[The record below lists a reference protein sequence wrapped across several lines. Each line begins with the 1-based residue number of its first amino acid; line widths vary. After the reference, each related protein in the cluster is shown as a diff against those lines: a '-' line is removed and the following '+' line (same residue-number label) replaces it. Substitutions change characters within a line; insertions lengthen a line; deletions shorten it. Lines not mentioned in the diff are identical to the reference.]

1 MKVTLILKAT
11 LLAMFIALAV
21 NVVYLPTAVAQEESA
36 EEAETE
42 AESAEA
48 TPEEDIVEIETVVV
62 VGTRA
67 KPRSVLE
74 SPVPIDIVSKDD
86 FAKQGG
92 ADLPDLL
99 RTLVPSYNINTQPIS
114 DASTVVRP
122 ANLRGLAPD
131 HTLVLVNNK
140 RRHRASVIHWL
151 GNGLSDGSQGPDL
164 SPIPAI
170 ALQQVEV
177 LRDGASAQYGSDAI
191 AGVMN
196 FQLKDNYKGGSFEF
210 KPGIYQYGDGR
221 QFAVAGNIGLG
232 NPDAWSSLSFEYGGA
247 DPTIRS
253 VQRTDALNI
262 INAGNFSV
270 KDPAQIWGQPIIE
283 GDTKLFANYGAT
295 LTDTIDFYGHA
306 NYARKRVEGG
316 FYFRNPNTRNGVF
329 SKDNSDILLVG
340 DLRGL
345 TEETAAWDAAHE
357 EHEAWNDRRLEA
369 EKADKPFDEPEP
381 DNFAAWPAA
390 QEALK
395 AWEAHRL
402 AAEEAW
408 LAAKEA
414 AEETGE
420 PFDEPKFD
428 EPKPDFKET
437 SPSDFDD
444 IKITDDVVDEDGLE
458 GVRNGLN
465 DVKNDPNLF
474 TFQEMFPGG
483 FTPRFGAFA
492 WDSSVVVGVKGTAL
506 EEALGKPLTWDVSG
520 SFGRHH
526 ADFFI
531 FNTVNASLGPDT
543 PTYFDP
549 GDYIQTDY
557 NLNFDVTY
565 PLNDMVFLASGL
577 EYRDEG
583 FEIIEGERE
592 SHQIGPLA
600 AQGFTPAS
608 NGFSGFSPVAA
619 GKWHRY
625 NVAAYLETEIRP
637 IDPLLIA
644 IAVRGEQFELFG
656 GTLNYKL
663 AANYK
668 VTETMRLRGSY
679 STGFRAPT
687 PGQQNT
693 FNITTE
699 YDFKKGDLVNKATIP
714 STNAAVGVVTGKEDN
729 SLDPETSN
737 NFTGGFTVDILGV
750 NFTMDFFDIRLKNR
764 LSVSQHFTLTDD
776 QKADLIAEGVTSAA
790 SVDTFQFFINDFNST
805 TNGIDF
811 VVTAPIPNGN
821 LIAVYNFTST
831 KVTHLVV
838 DGELEELPSDFD
850 PALELTPELEAF
862 FDSTT
867 LNADRIR
874 ELQENLPKHRGSL
887 TIGQSITDAWG
898 VLGRASYFSGWFDS
912 EDYLQNPDA
921 KGTGEYTGRV
931 IFDLE
936 TTYTVESGLSLTLGG
951 KNILN
956 TFPDENP
963 NAAGSVGNKYGQFS
977 PFGFDGAFWYT
988 KVGYSF

>member
-1 MKVTLILKAT
+1 MYYSKYLKPIIFA
-11 LLAMFIALAV
+11 LSIFVVIAMCTFTTVI
-21 NVVYLPTAVAQEESA
+21 AQEEASDA
-36 EEAETE
+36 EEAEATSTDE
-42 AESAEA
+42 AEASEEA
-48 TPEEDIVEIETVVV
+48 SEADAPVRLESLVV
-62 VGTRA
+62 VGSRSQ
-67 KPRSVLE
+67 PRSVLD
-74 SPVPIDIVSKDD
+74 SAVPIDIVSHES
-86 FAKQGG
+86 FEKQGG

-99 RTLVPSYNINTQPIS
+99 RSLVPSYNINTQPIS

-140 RRHRASVIHWL
+140 RRHRAAVIHWL

-164 SPIPAI
+164 APIPAI
-170 ALQQVEV
+170 ALQQVEI

-196 FQLKDNYKGGSFEF
+196 FQLKNNHEGGTFEF
-210 KPGIYQYGDGR
+210 KPGIYQQGDGR

-253 VQRTDALNI
+253 VQRNDAI
-262 INAGNFSV
+262 AMINAGNFSV

-283 GDTKLFANYGAT
+283 NDVKLFANYGAT
-295 LTDTIDFYGHA
+295 LTDTINFYGHA

-316 FYFRNPNTRNGVF
+316 FYFRNPNTRGGVF
-329 SKDNSDILLVG
+329 STTGGDTLLVG

-345 TEETAAWDAAHE
+345 TTEMADWETRKAAAETAGQEFTELSPHDA
-357 EHEAWNDRRLEA
+357 
-369 EKADKPFDEPEP
+369 
-381 DNFAAWPAA
+381 
-390 QEALK
+390 
-395 AWEAHRL
+395 
-402 AAEEAW
+402 
-408 LAAKEA
+408 
-414 AEETGE
+414 
-420 PFDEPKFD
+420 
-428 EPKPDFKET
+428 
-437 SPSDFDD
+437 DD
-444 IKITDDVVDEDGLE
+444 IPITNHVPDPERLQA
-458 GVRNGLN
+458 VRS
-465 DVKNDPNLF
+465 DPNLF

-483 FTPRFGAFA
+483 FTPRFGAFM

-506 EEALGKPLTWDVSG
+506 KDTLGKDLTWDLSG
-520 SFGRHH
+520 SFGRNH

-565 PLNDMVFLASGL
+565 PLSDMVFLASGL

-600 AQGFTPAS
+600 AQGFTAAS

-644 IAVRGEQFELFG
+644 LAVRGEQFELFG
-656 GTLNYKL
+656 GALNYKV

-699 YDFKKGDLVNKATIP
+699 YDFAKGDLVNKGTIP
-714 STNAAVGVVTGKEDN
+714 STNPAVGVVTGKEDN

-737 NFTGGFTVDILGV
+737 NFSGGFTVDILGV
-750 NFTMDFFDIRLKNR
+750 NFTMDFFDVRLKNR
-764 LSVSQHFTLTDD
+764 LSVSQHFTLTPG
-776 QKADLIAEGVTSAA
+776 QKADLIAAGVTSAA
-790 SVDTFQFFINDFNST
+790 NLETFQFFINDFATT

-811 VVTAPIPNGN
+811 VITAPIPNGTA
-821 LIAVYNFTST
+821 IAVYNFTNT
-831 KVTHLVV
+831 TVTDHNP
-838 DGELEELPSDFD
+838 D
-850 PALELTPELEAF
+850 
-862 FDSTT
+862 T
-867 LNADRIR
+867 LDDHRIR
-874 ELQENLPKHRGSL
+874 ELQENLPAHRASA
-887 TIGQSITDAWG
+887 TVIQSITDMWS

-912 EDYLQNPDA
+912 EDFLQNPDVP
-921 KGTGEYTGRV
+921 GTGEYTGRV

-936 TTYTVESGLSLTLGG
+936 STYTVGSGIALTLGG
-951 KNILN
+951 RNILN

-963 NAAGSVGNKYGQFS
+963 NGADSVGNKYGQFS
-977 PFGFDGAFWYT
+977 PFGFDGAYWYA
-988 KVGYSF
+988 KVGYRF

>member
-1 MKVTLILKAT
+1 MYITMISKHILFGI
-11 LLAMFIALAV
+11 LLVLAV
-21 NVVYLPTAVAQEESA
+21 GMVSMPISVAQEESS
-36 EEAETE
+36 EEAETTE
-42 AESAEA
+42 TTAEA
-48 TPEEDIVEIETVVV
+48 DVTELKSVVV

-67 KPRSVLE
+67 RPRSVLD
-74 SPVPIDIVSKDD
+74 SAVPIDVVSNKS
-86 FAKQGG
+86 FEKQGG

-164 SPIPAI
+164 SAIPAI
-170 ALQQVEV
+170 ALRQVEV

-196 FQLKDNYKGGSFEF
+196 FQLKDNYEGGSFEF

-221 QFAVAGNIGLG
+221 QFALAGNIGLG
-232 NPDAWSSLSFEYGGA
+232 SPDAWTNLSFEYGGA
-247 DPTIRS
+247 DPTVRS
-253 VQRTDALNI
+253 VQRNDAINL

-329 SKDNSDILLVG
+329 SKADSDILLVG

-345 TEETAAWDAAHE
+345 TAEM
-357 EHEAWNDRRLEA
+357 EAWETRKAEWEA
-369 EKADKPFDEPEP
+369 E
-381 DNFAAWPAA
+381 NAAAV
-390 QEALK
+390 EAG
-395 AWEAHRL
+395 
-402 AAEEAW
+402 
-408 LAAKEA
+408 
-414 AEETGE
+414 ETFSE
-420 PFDEPKFD
+420 L
-428 EPKPDFKET
+428 
-437 SPSDFDD
+437 SPHDADD
-444 IKITDDVVDEDGLE
+444 IPITDNVPDPERLQA
-458 GVRNGLN
+458 
-465 DVKNDPNLF
+465 VKNDPNLF

-506 EEALGKPLTWDVSG
+506 EEALGKPLKWDVSG

-543 PTYFDP
+543 PTHFDP

-565 PLNDMVFLASGL
+565 PLSDMVFLASGL

-600 AQGFTPAS
+600 AQGFTAAS

-644 IAVRGEQFELFG
+644 LAVRGEQFEIFG
-656 GTLNYKL
+656 GTLNYKA

-679 STGFRAPT
+679 SSGFRAPT

-699 YDFKKGDLVNKATIP
+699 YDFEKGDLVNKGTIP
-714 STNAAVGVVTGKEDN
+714 STNPAVGVVTGKEDN

-764 LSVSQHFTLTDD
+764 LSVSQHFKLTDE
-776 QKADLIAEGVTSAA
+776 QKAQLIAEGVTSAA
-790 SVDTFQFFINDFNST
+790 NLETFQFFTNDFNST

-811 VVTAPIPNGN
+811 VVAAPIPNGN

-831 KVTHLVV
+831 KVTHIVA
-838 DGELEELPSDFD
+838 DGELTELPSDFD
-850 PALELTPELEAF
+850 PALKLTPELKAF
-862 FDSTT
+862 FDSAT

-887 TIGQSITDAWG
+887 TVGQSITDAWG

-912 EDYLQNPDA
+912 EDYLQNPDVE
-921 KGTGEYTGRV
+921 GTGKYTGRV
-931 IFDLE
+931 IIDLE

-951 KNILN
+951 RNILN
-956 TFPDENP
+956 TYPDENP
-963 NAAGSVGNKYGQFS
+963 NAADSVGNKYGQFS
-977 PFGFDGAFWYT
+977 PFGFDGAYWYA

>member
-1 MKVTLILKAT
+1 MSYTNYIKPIG
-11 LLAMFIALAV
+11 LALSIIIGIMLCTFTTVMADQHA
-21 NVVYLPTAVAQEESA
+21 EETEAA
-36 EEAETE
+36 ETTSEAETTEE
-42 AESAEA
+42 AS
-48 TPEEDIVEIETVVV
+48 EEDAPVELESLVV

-67 KPRSVLE
+67 RPRSVLD
-74 SPVPIDIVSKDD
+74 SAVPIDIVSNDA
-86 FAKQGG
+86 FEKQGG

-99 RTLVPSYNINTQPIS
+99 RTLVPSYNVNTQPIS

-140 RRHRASVIHWL
+140 RRHRAAVIHWL

-164 SPIPAI
+164 APIPAI

-196 FQLKDNYKGGSFEF
+196 FRLKDNYEGGSFEF
-210 KPGIYQYGDGR
+210 KPGIYQFGDGR
-221 QFAVAGNIGLG
+221 QFALAGNIGLG

-253 VQRTDALNI
+253 VQRTDAINL

-283 GDTKLFANYGAT
+283 NDVKLFANYGAT
-295 LTDTIDFYGHA
+295 LTDTINFYGHA

-329 SKDNSDILLVG
+329 SPNGRDDTLLVG

-345 TEETAAWDAAHE
+345 SAEAAD
-357 EHEAWNDRRLEA
+357 WNERLEQAREQPLEQAREQAKA
-369 EKADKPFDEPEP
+369 EGTEFDEAEFKTEFETEFKKEDPHPHDIDDIPITNDKPDPE
-381 DNFAAWPAA
+381 
-390 QEALK
+390 
-395 AWEAHRL
+395 RL
-402 AAEEAW
+402 QA
-408 LAAKEA
+408 
-414 AEETGE
+414 
-420 PFDEPKFD
+420 
-428 EPKPDFKET
+428 
-437 SPSDFDD
+437 
-444 IKITDDVVDEDGLE
+444 
-458 GVRNGLN
+458 
-465 DVKNDPNLF
+465 VKDDPNLF
-474 TFQEMFPGG
+474 NFQEMFPGG
-483 FTPRFGAFA
+483 FTPRFGAFM
-492 WDSSVVVGVKGTAL
+492 WDSSVVIGLKGTAL
-506 EEALGKPLTWDVSG
+506 RDTLGKDLTWDLSG
-520 SFGRHH
+520 SFGRNH

-565 PLNDMVFLASGL
+565 PLSDMVFLASGL

-600 AQGFTPAS
+600 AQGFTAAS

-637 IDPLLIA
+637 IEPLLIA
-644 IAVRGEQFELFG
+644 LAVRGEQFEIFG
-656 GTLNYKL
+656 GTLNYKA

-679 STGFRAPT
+679 SSGFRAPT

-699 YDFKKGDLVNKATIP
+699 YDFAKGDLVNKGTIP
-714 STNAAVGVVTGKEDN
+714 STNEAVGVVTGKEDN

-737 NFTGGFTVDILGV
+737 NLTAGFAVDILGV
-750 NFTMDFFDIRLKNR
+750 NLTADIFDIRLKNR
-764 LSVSQHFTLTDD
+764 LSVSQHFILKDD
-776 QKADLIAEGVTSAA
+776 EKKQLIEKGVTSAA
-790 SVDTFQFFINDFNST
+790 NLETFQFFVNDFNT
-805 TNGIDF
+805 TTQGVDF
-811 VVTAPIPNGN
+811 VATVPISNMNATIVG
-821 LIAVYNFTST
+821 VYNYTQTS
-831 KVTHLVV
+831 VTRHGQRITWV
-838 DGELEELPSDFD
+838 DELEELGVSEDGLAARVEAIKEK
-850 PALELTPELEAF
+850 PATSRSEDERKILER
-862 FDSTT
+862 DGWIGD
-867 LNADRIR
+867 ADHRIR
-874 ELQENLPKHRGSL
+874 ELEENLPKHRASL
-887 TIGQSITDAWG
+887 TLAQSITDAWG
-898 VLGRASYFSGWFDS
+898 VIGRASYFSGWFDS
-912 EDYLQNPDA
+912 EDYLQNPEGQHPETGRPA
-921 KGTGEYTGRV
+921 GEYTGRV

-936 TTYTVESGLSLTLGG
+936 TTYTVGGGLALTLGG
-951 KNILN
+951 RNILN
-956 TFPDENP
+956 TYPDKNP

-977 PFGFDGAFWYT
+977 PFGFDGAFWYA

>member
-1 MKVTLILKAT
+1 LRQKSKEEDFMYYSKYVKPIVFALSIFIVILMG
-11 LLAMFIALAV
+11 MFTTVI
-21 NVVYLPTAVAQEESA
+21 AQEEASDA
-36 EEAETE
+36 EEAEV
-42 AESAEA
+42 ADDAEA
-48 TPEEDIVEIETVVV
+48 SEEESQTSTPVRLESLVV
-62 VGTRA
+62 VGSRSR
-67 KPRSVLE
+67 PRSILE
-74 SPVPIDIVSKDD
+74 SPVPVDVVSKDD
-86 FAKQGG
+86 FARQGG
-92 ADLPDLL
+92 ADLTDLL
-99 RTLVPSYNINTQPIS
+99 RTLVPSFNINTQPIS

-131 HTLVLVNNK
+131 HTLVLVNGK

-170 ALQQVEV
+170 ALRQVEI

-196 FQLKDNYKGGSFEF
+196 FQLKDNHEGGSFEF

-232 NPDAWSSLSFEYGGA
+232 NPEAWTNLSFEYGGA

-253 VQRTDALNI
+253 VQRTDALNM

-270 KDPAQIWGQPIIE
+270 KDPAQIWGQPIVE
-283 GDTKLFANYGAT
+283 NDFKFFANYGAS
-295 LTDTIDFYGHA
+295 LTDTINFYGHA

-316 FYFRNPNTRNGVF
+316 FYFRNPNTRSGVF
-329 SKDNSDILLVG
+329 STTGGETLLVG

-345 TEETAAWDAAHE
+345 TAETAAW
-357 EHEAWNDRRLEA
+357 EARKQEA
-369 EKADKPFDEPEP
+369 EVAGNEFTE
-381 DNFAAWPAA
+381 
-390 QEALK
+390 L
-395 AWEAHRL
+395 
-402 AAEEAW
+402 
-408 LAAKEA
+408 
-414 AEETGE
+414 
-420 PFDEPKFD
+420 
-428 EPKPDFKET
+428 
-437 SPSDFDD
+437 SPHDADD
-444 IKITDDVVDEDGLE
+444 IPITNHVPDPERLQA
-458 GVRNGLN
+458 
-465 DVKNDPNLF
+465 VKSDPNLF

-492 WDSSVVVGVKGTAL
+492 WDSSVAVGVKGTAL
-506 EEALGKPLTWDVSG
+506 EEALGNPLTWDASG

-565 PLNDMVFLASGL
+565 PLHDKVFLASGL
-577 EYRDEG
+577 EYRNEG

-600 AQGFTPAS
+600 VQGFTAAS
-608 NGFSGFSPVAA
+608 NGFSGFSPVAT
-619 GKWHRY
+619 GTWHRY

-637 IDPLLIA
+637 IEPLLIA
-644 IAVRGEQFELFG
+644 LAVRGENFEDFG
-656 GTLNYKL
+656 ATLNYKA

-668 VTETMRLRGSY
+668 ITETMRLRGSY

-687 PGQQNT
+687 PGQQNA

-699 YDFKKGDLVNKATIP
+699 YDFEKGDLVNNGTIP
-714 STNAAVGVVTGKEDN
+714 STNAAVGIVTGKEDN

-750 NFTMDFFDIRLKNR
+750 NFTLDFFGIFLKNR
-764 LSVSQHFTLTDD
+764 LSVSQDFALTAS
-776 QKADLIAEGVTSAA
+776 QKEQLIAEGVTSAA
-790 SVDTFQFFINDFNST
+790 NLEKFRFFINDFNTST
-805 TNGIDF
+805 QGVDF
-811 VVTAPIPNGN
+811 VITAPIPNGK
-821 LIAVYNFTST
+821 LIAVYNSTST
-831 KVTHLVV
+831 KVTDHNP
-838 DGELEELPSDFD
+838 D
-850 PALELTPELEAF
+850 
-862 FDSTT
+862 T
-867 LNADRIR
+867 LNEDRIR
-874 ELQENLPKHRGSL
+874 ELQENLPKNRANL
-887 TIGQSITDAWG
+887 TVGQSITDAWG
-898 VLGRASYFSGWFDS
+898 VLGRASYFGGWFDS
-912 EDYLQNPDA
+912 EDYLQNPNVP
-921 KGTGEYTGRV
+921 GTGEYTGRV

-936 TTYTVESGLSLTLGG
+936 TTYAVGSGLALTLGG
-951 KNILN
+951 RNILN
-956 TFPDENP
+956 TYPDENP

>member
-1 MKVTLILKAT
+1 
-11 LLAMFIALAV
+11 MFSKNHIKSIVVALGIVVAVLMCTFTTVIAD
-21 NVVYLPTAVAQEESA
+21 EHA
-36 EEAETE
+36 EEADEAETTEETE
-42 AESAEA
+42 VSEEASSSGDPIQLESL
-48 TPEEDIVEIETVVV
+48 VV
-62 VGTRA
+62 VGTRGQ
-67 KPRSVLE
+67 PRSVLD
-74 SPVPIDIVSKDD
+74 SAVPIDIVSSES
-86 FAKQGG
+86 FEKQGG

-99 RTLVPSYNINTQPIS
+99 RSLVPSYNINTQPIS

-140 RRHRASVIHWL
+140 RRHRAAVIHWL

-164 SPIPAI
+164 APIPAI
-170 ALQQVEV
+170 ALQQVEI

-196 FQLKDNYKGGSFEF
+196 FQLKDNYEGGSIEF

-221 QFAVAGNIGLG
+221 QFALAGNIGLG

-247 DPTIRS
+247 DPTVRS
-253 VQRTDALNI
+253 IQRTDAIDL

-270 KDPAQIWGQPIIE
+270 KDPAQIWGQPIVE
-283 GDTKLFANYGAT
+283 GDIKLFANYGAT

-316 FYFRNPNTRNGVF
+316 FYFRNPNTRGGVF
-329 SKDNSDILLVG
+329 STTSGETLLVG

-345 TEETAAWDAAHE
+345 TEEMAAWE
-357 EHEAWNDRRLEA
+357 TR
-369 EKADKPFDEPEP
+369 KA
-381 DNFAAWPAA
+381 
-390 QEALK
+390 
-395 AWEAHRL
+395 AWEAEN
-402 AAEEAW
+402 AAAVEAG
-408 LAAKEA
+408 EA
-414 AEETGE
+414 FPEL
-420 PFDEPKFD
+420 
-428 EPKPDFKET
+428 
-437 SPSDFDD
+437 SPHDADD
-444 IKITDDVVDEDGLE
+444 IPITNHVPDPERLQA
-458 GVRNGLN
+458 
-465 DVKNDPNLF
+465 VKNDPNLF

-492 WDSSVVVGVKGTAL
+492 WDSAVVVGVKGTAL
-506 EEALGKPLTWDVSG
+506 EEALGKPLTWDLSG

-600 AQGFTPAS
+600 AQGFTAAS

-637 IDPLLIA
+637 IEPLLIA
-644 IAVRGEQFELFG
+644 LAVRGEQFEIFG
-656 GTLNYKL
+656 STLNYKA

-699 YDFKKGDLVNKATIP
+699 YDFAKGDLVNKGTIP
-714 STNAAVGVVTGKEDN
+714 STNDAVGVVTGKEDN

-737 NFTGGFTVDILGV
+737 NFTGGFAVDILGV
-750 NFTMDFFDIRLKNR
+750 NFTVDFFDIRLKNR
-764 LSVSQHFTLTDD
+764 LSVSQHYTLTDA
-776 QKADLIAEGVTSAA
+776 QKTQLIAAGVTSAA
-790 SVDTFQFFINDFNST
+790 NLETFQFFINDFNST

-811 VVTAPIPNGN
+811 VVTAPIPNGTA
-821 LIAVYNFTST
+821 IAVYNFTST
-831 KVTHLVV
+831 KITHLAV

-850 PALELTPELEAF
+850 PALELTPELEAL
-862 FDSTT
+862 FDSAT
-867 LNADRIR
+867 LDAHRIR

-887 TIGQSITDAWG
+887 TVGQSITDSWG

-912 EDYLQNPDA
+912 EDYLQNPDVE
-921 KGTGEYTGRV
+921 GTGEYTGKV
-931 IFDLE
+931 VFDLE
-936 TTYTVESGLSLTLGG
+936 TTYTVDSGLSLTLGG
-951 KNILN
+951 RNILN

-963 NAAGSVGNKYGQFS
+963 NGAGSVGNKYGQFS
-977 PFGFDGAFWYT
+977 PFGFDGAYWYA
-988 KVGYSF
+988 KVGYNF

>member
-1 MKVTLILKAT
+1 
-11 LLAMFIALAV
+11 MFFKNHIK
-21 NVVYLPTAVAQEESA
+21 PIAVALGIVLTILMCAFTTAIADEHAAEEA
-36 EEAETE
+36 EEAETTEE
-42 AESAEA
+42 AEAS
-48 TPEEDIVEIETVVV
+48 EETAASSDPIQLESLVV

-67 KPRSVLE
+67 QPRSVLD
-74 SPVPIDIVSKDD
+74 SAVPIDIVSNEA
-86 FAKQGG
+86 FEKQGG

-99 RTLVPSYNINTQPIS
+99 RTLVPSYNVNTQPIS

-140 RRHRASVIHWL
+140 RRHRAAVIHWL

-164 SPIPAI
+164 APIPAI

-196 FQLKDNYKGGSFEF
+196 FRLKDNYEGGSIEF
-210 KPGIYQYGDGR
+210 KPGIYQEGDGR
-221 QFAVAGNIGLG
+221 QFALAGNIGLG
-232 NPDAWSSLSFEYGGA
+232 NPDVWSSLSFEYGGA

-253 VQRTDALNI
+253 IQRTDAINL

-270 KDPAQIWGQPIIE
+270 KDPAQIWGQPIID

-295 LTDTIDFYGHA
+295 LTDDIELYGHA

-329 SKDNSDILLVG
+329 SPSGRDDTLLVG

-345 TEETAAWDAAHE
+345 SAEMADW
-357 EHEAWNDRRLEA
+357 EAR
-369 EKADKPFDEPEP
+369 KAD
-381 DNFAAWPAA
+381 
-390 QEALK
+390 
-395 AWEAHRL
+395 WEAQNP
-402 AAEEAW
+402 EAV
-408 LAAKEA
+408 EA
-414 AEETGE
+414 GE
-420 PFDEPKFD
+420 AFPEL
-428 EPKPDFKET
+428 
-437 SPSDFDD
+437 SPHDADD
-444 IKITDDVVDEDGLE
+444 IPIVNHVPDPERLQA
-458 GVRNGLN
+458 
-465 DVKNDPNLF
+465 VKNDPNLF
-474 TFQEMFPGG
+474 NFQEMFPGG
-483 FTPRFGAFA
+483 FTPRFGAFM
-492 WDSSVVVGVKGTAL
+492 WDSSVVVGFKGTAL
-506 EEALGKPLTWDVSG
+506 EEALGKPLTWDLSG
-520 SFGRHH
+520 SFGRNH

-565 PLNDMVFLASGL
+565 PLSDMVFLAAGL

-600 AQGFTPAS
+600 AQGFTAAS

-644 IAVRGEQFELFG
+644 LAVRGEQFEIFG
-656 GTLNYKL
+656 GTLNYKA

-679 STGFRAPT
+679 SSGFRAPT

-699 YDFKKGDLVNKATIP
+699 YDFEKGDLVNKGTIP
-714 STNAAVGVVTGKEDN
+714 STNPAVGVVTGKEDN
-729 SLDPETSN
+729 SLNPEKSN

-750 NFTMDFFDIRLKNR
+750 DFTMDFFDIRLKER
-764 LSVSQHFTLTDD
+764 LSVSQHFTLSDT
-776 QKADLIAEGVTSAA
+776 QKAQLIAEGVTSAA
-790 SVDTFQFFINDFNST
+790 NLETFQFFINDFNT
-805 TNGIDF
+805 TTQGVDT
-811 VVTAPIPNGN
+811 VVTVPIPNGRVV
-821 LIAVYNFTST
+821 AVYNFTST
-831 KVTHLVV
+831 QVTHIVV
-838 DGELEELPSDFD
+838 GEELV
-850 PALELTPELEAF
+850 ELTDE
-862 FDSTT
+862 FDDPDYEGWEGAT
-867 LNADRIR
+867 LDAHRRR
-874 ELQENLPKHRGSL
+874 ELQENLPEHRASL
-887 TIGQSITDAWG
+887 TGIYSLTDAWS
-898 VLGRASYFSGWFDS
+898 VLGRASFFSGWFDS
-912 EDYLQNPDA
+912 EDYLQNPDVE
-921 KGTGEYTGRV
+921 GTGEYTGRV

-936 TTYTVESGLSLTLGG
+936 TTYIAGSGVALTLGG
-951 KNILN
+951 RNILN
-956 TFPDENP
+956 TYPDENP
-963 NAAGSVGNKYGQFS
+963 NGAGSVGNKYGQFS
-977 PFGFDGAFWYT
+977 PFGFDGAYWYA

>member
-1 MKVTLILKAT
+1 MKVKVIIKTI

-21 NVVYLPTAVAQEESA
+21 FMVHLPTAVAQEENT
-36 EEAETE
+36 EEPE
-42 AESAEA
+42 AESTEEA
-48 TPEEDIVEIETVVV
+48 ASEQDVVEIESVVV

-67 KPRSVLE
+67 RPRSVLD
-74 SPVPIDIVSKDD
+74 SAVPIDVVSSKS
-86 FAKQGG
+86 FEKQGG

-170 ALQQVEV
+170 ALRQVEV

-196 FQLKDNYKGGSFEF
+196 FQLKDNHEGGSFEF

-221 QFAVAGNIGLG
+221 QFALAGNIGLG
-232 NPDAWSSLSFEYGGA
+232 TLDAWTSLSFEYGGA

-253 VQRTDALNI
+253 VQRTDAMNL

-316 FYFRNPNTRNGVF
+316 FYFRNPNTRSGVF
-329 SKDNSDILLVG
+329 GRNVDLDDDDKPDEFYLLVG
-340 DLRGL
+340 NLAGL
-345 TEETAAWDAAHE
+345 
-357 EHEAWNDRRLEA
+357 
-369 EKADKPFDEPEP
+369 PEGV
-381 DNFAAWPAA
+381 D
-390 QEALK
+390 
-395 AWEAHRL
+395 
-402 AAEEAW
+402 
-408 LAAKEA
+408 KEA
-414 AEETGE
+414 
-420 PFDEPKFD
+420 
-428 EPKPDFKET
+428 
-437 SPSDFDD
+437 DD
-444 IKITDDVVDEDGLE
+444 IQLAHPVTGAVTATTDEE
-458 GVRNGLN
+458 RTAIANGVPA
-465 DVKNDPNLF
+465 DPAKMQEVIKDPNLF
-474 TFQEMFPGG
+474 SYQEMFPGG
-483 FTPRFGAFA
+483 FTPRFGAFM

-506 EEALGKPLTWDVSG
+506 KDTLGKDLTWDLSG
-520 SFGRHH
+520 SFGRNH

-565 PLNDMVFLASGL
+565 PLSDMVFLASGL

-600 AQGFTPAS
+600 AQGFTAAS

-644 IAVRGEQFELFG
+644 LAVRGEQFEDFG
-656 GTLNYKL
+656 STLNYKA

-668 VTETMRLRGSY
+668 ITETMRLRGSY

-699 YDFKKGDLVNKATIP
+699 YDFEKGDLVNNGTIP

-764 LSVSQHFTLTDD
+764 LSVSQDFTLTAS
-776 QKADLIAEGVTSAA
+776 QKAQLIAEGVTSAA
-790 SVDTFQFFINDFNST
+790 NLEKFRFFINDFNT
-805 TNGIDF
+805 TTQGVDF

-831 KVTHLVV
+831 EVG
-838 DGELEELPSDFD
+838 DYNPD
-850 PALELTPELEAF
+850 
-862 FDSTT
+862 T
-867 LNADRIR
+867 LDDRRIR
-874 ELQENLPKHRGSL
+874 ELQENLPEHRASL
-887 TIGQSITDAWG
+887 TVAQSITDMWG

-912 EDYLQNPDA
+912 EDFLQNPDVEE
-921 KGTGEYTGRV
+921 TGEYTGRV

-951 KNILN
+951 RNILN
-956 TFPDENP
+956 TYPDENP
-963 NAAGSVGNKYGQFS
+963 NAADSVGNKYGQFS
-977 PFGFDGAFWYT
+977 PFGFDGAFWYA

>member
-1 MKVTLILKAT
+1 MYYSKYVKPIVFALSIFIVILMG
-11 LLAMFIALAV
+11 MFTTVI
-21 NVVYLPTAVAQEESA
+21 AQEEASDA
-36 EEAETE
+36 EEAEV
-42 AESAEA
+42 ADDAEA
-48 TPEEDIVEIETVVV
+48 SEEESQTSTPVRLESLVV
-62 VGTRA
+62 VGSRSR
-67 KPRSVLE
+67 PRSILE
-74 SPVPIDIVSKDD
+74 SPVPVDVVSKDD
-86 FAKQGG
+86 FARQGG
-92 ADLPDLL
+92 ADLTDLL
-99 RTLVPSYNINTQPIS
+99 RTLVPSFNINTQPIS

-131 HTLVLVNNK
+131 HTLVLVNGK

-170 ALQQVEV
+170 ALQQVEI

-196 FQLKDNYKGGSFEF
+196 FQLKDNHEGGSFEF

-232 NPDAWSSLSFEYGGA
+232 NPEAWTNLSFEYGGA

-253 VQRTDALNI
+253 VQRTDALNM

-270 KDPAQIWGQPIIE
+270 KDPAQIWGQPIVE
-283 GDTKLFANYGAT
+283 NDFKFFANYGAS
-295 LTDTIDFYGHA
+295 LTDTINFYGHA

-316 FYFRNPNTRNGVF
+316 FYFRNPNTRSGVF
-329 SKDNSDILLVG
+329 STTGGETLLVG

-345 TEETAAWDAAHE
+345 TAETAAW
-357 EHEAWNDRRLEA
+357 EARKQEA
-369 EKADKPFDEPEP
+369 EVAGNEFTEM
-381 DNFAAWPAA
+381 
-390 QEALK
+390 
-395 AWEAHRL
+395 
-402 AAEEAW
+402 
-408 LAAKEA
+408 
-414 AEETGE
+414 
-420 PFDEPKFD
+420 
-428 EPKPDFKET
+428 
-437 SPSDFDD
+437 SPHDADD
-444 IKITDDVVDEDGLE
+444 IPITNHVPDPERLQA
-458 GVRNGLN
+458 
-465 DVKNDPNLF
+465 VKSDPNLF

-492 WDSSVVVGVKGTAL
+492 WDSSVAVGVKGTAL

-565 PLNDMVFLASGL
+565 PLHDLVFLASGL

-600 AQGFTPAS
+600 AQGFTAAS

-619 GKWHRY
+619 GNWHRS

-637 IDPLLIA
+637 IDPLLLA
-644 IAVRGEQFELFG
+644 LAVRGEQFEGFG
-656 GTLNYKL
+656 STLNYKV

-687 PGQQNT
+687 PGQQNA

-699 YDFKKGDLVNKATIP
+699 YDFAKGDLVNNGTIP
-714 STNAAVGVVTGKEDN
+714 STNAAVGIVTGKEDN

-750 NFTMDFFDIRLKNR
+750 NFTLDFFGIRLKNR
-764 LSVSQHFTLTDD
+764 LSVSQDFTLTAG
-776 QKADLIAEGVTSAA
+776 QKTQLIAEGVTSAA
-790 SVDTFQFFINDFNST
+790 NLEKFRFFINDFDT
-805 TNGIDF
+805 TTQGIDF

-831 KVTHLVV
+831 TVT
-838 DGELEELPSDFD
+838 DFNPD
-850 PALELTPELEAF
+850 
-862 FDSTT
+862 T
-867 LNADRIR
+867 LDDHRIR
-874 ELQENLPKHRGSL
+874 ELEENLPEHRAGL
-887 TIGQSITDAWG
+887 TVVQSITDVWG

-912 EDYLQNPDA
+912 EDFLQNPDVP
-921 KGTGEYTGRV
+921 GTGEYTGRV

-936 TTYTVESGLSLTLGG
+936 TTYAVGSGLALTLGG
-951 KNILN
+951 RNILN
-956 TFPDENP
+956 TYPDENP

-977 PFGFDGAFWYT
+977 PFGFDGAFWYA

>member
-1 MKVTLILKAT
+1 MYYSKYVKPIVFALSIFIVILMG
-11 LLAMFIALAV
+11 MFTTVI
-21 NVVYLPTAVAQEESA
+21 AQEEASDA
-36 EEAETE
+36 EGAEV
-42 AESAEA
+42 ADDAEA
-48 TPEEDIVEIETVVV
+48 SEEVSTGDAPVRLESLVV
-62 VGTRA
+62 VGSRSR
-67 KPRSVLE
+67 PRSILE
-74 SPVPIDIVSKDD
+74 SPVPVDVVSKDD
-86 FAKQGG
+86 FARQGG
-92 ADLPDLL
+92 ADLTDLL
-99 RTLVPSYNINTQPIS
+99 RTLVPSFNINTQPIS

-131 HTLVLVNNK
+131 HTLVLVNGK

-170 ALQQVEV
+170 ALRQVEI

-196 FQLKDNYKGGSFEF
+196 FQLKDNHEGGSFEF

-232 NPDAWSSLSFEYGGA
+232 NPEAWTNLSFEYGGA

-253 VQRTDALNI
+253 VQRTDALNM

-270 KDPAQIWGQPIIE
+270 KDPAQIWGQPIVE
-283 GDTKLFANYGAT
+283 NDFKFFANYGAS
-295 LTDTIDFYGHA
+295 LTDTINFYGHA

-316 FYFRNPNTRNGVF
+316 FYFRNPNTRSGVF
-329 SKDNSDILLVG
+329 STTGGETLLVG

-345 TEETAAWDAAHE
+345 TAETAAW
-357 EHEAWNDRRLEA
+357 EARKQEA
-369 EKADKPFDEPEP
+369 EVAGNEFTE
-381 DNFAAWPAA
+381 
-390 QEALK
+390 L
-395 AWEAHRL
+395 
-402 AAEEAW
+402 
-408 LAAKEA
+408 
-414 AEETGE
+414 
-420 PFDEPKFD
+420 
-428 EPKPDFKET
+428 
-437 SPSDFDD
+437 SPHNADD
-444 IKITDDVVDEDGLE
+444 IPITNHVPDPERLQA
-458 GVRNGLN
+458 
-465 DVKNDPNLF
+465 VKSDPNLF

-492 WDSSVVVGVKGTAL
+492 WDSSVAVGVKGTAL

-565 PLNDMVFLASGL
+565 PLHDLVFLASGL

-600 AQGFTPAS
+600 AQGFTAAS

-619 GKWHRY
+619 GNWHRS

-637 IDPLLIA
+637 IDPLLLA
-644 IAVRGEQFELFG
+644 LAVRGEQFEGFG
-656 GTLNYKL
+656 STLNYKV

-668 VTETMRLRGSY
+668 ITETMRLRGSY

-687 PGQQNT
+687 PGQQNA

-699 YDFKKGDLVNKATIP
+699 YDFAKGDLVNNGTIP
-714 STNAAVGVVTGKEDN
+714 STNAAVGIVTGKEDN

-750 NFTMDFFDIRLKNR
+750 NFTLDFFGIRLKNR
-764 LSVSQHFTLTDD
+764 LSVSQDFTLTAG
-776 QKADLIAEGVTSAA
+776 QKTQLIAEGVTSAA
-790 SVDTFQFFINDFNST
+790 NLEKFRFFINDFDT
-805 TNGIDF
+805 TTQGIDF

-831 KVTHLVV
+831 TVT
-838 DGELEELPSDFD
+838 DFNPD
-850 PALELTPELEAF
+850 
-862 FDSTT
+862 T
-867 LNADRIR
+867 LDDHRIR
-874 ELQENLPKHRGSL
+874 ELEENLPEHRAGL
-887 TIGQSITDAWG
+887 TVVQSITDVWG

-912 EDYLQNPDA
+912 EDFLQNPDVP
-921 KGTGEYTGRV
+921 GTGEYTGRV

-936 TTYTVESGLSLTLGG
+936 TTYAVGSGLALTLGG
-951 KNILN
+951 RNILN
-956 TFPDENP
+956 TYPDENP

-977 PFGFDGAFWYT
+977 PFGFDGAFWYA

>member
-1 MKVTLILKAT
+1 MYYSKYLKPIIFA
-11 LLAMFIALAV
+11 LSIFVVIAMCTFTTVI
-21 NVVYLPTAVAQEESA
+21 AQEEASDA
-36 EEAETE
+36 EETE
-42 AESAEA
+42 ATADEAEA
-48 TPEEDIVEIETVVV
+48 SEEASEADAPVRLESLVV
-62 VGTRA
+62 VGSRSQ
-67 KPRSVLE
+67 PRSVLD
-74 SPVPIDIVSKDD
+74 SAVPIDIVSNES
-86 FAKQGG
+86 FEKQGG

-99 RTLVPSYNINTQPIS
+99 RALVPSYNINTQPIS

-140 RRHRASVIHWL
+140 RRHRAAVIHWL

-164 SPIPAI
+164 APIPAI
-170 ALQQVEV
+170 ALQQVEI

-196 FQLKDNYKGGSFEF
+196 FQLKNNHEGGSFEF

-253 VQRTDALNI
+253 VQRNDAI
-262 INAGNFSV
+262 AMINAGNFSV

-283 GDTKLFANYGAT
+283 NDIKLFANYGAT
-295 LTDTIDFYGHA
+295 LTDTINFYGHA

-316 FYFRNPNTRNGVF
+316 FYFRNPNTRGGVF
-329 SKDNSDILLVG
+329 STTGGDTLLVG

-345 TEETAAWDAAHE
+345 TTEMADWET
-357 EHEAWNDRRLEA
+357 R
-369 EKADKPFDEPEP
+369 KA
-381 DNFAAWPAA
+381 
-390 QEALK
+390 
-395 AWEAHRL
+395 
-402 AAEEAW
+402 AAE
-408 LAAKEA
+408 AAGQEFT
-414 AEETGE
+414 EL
-420 PFDEPKFD
+420 
-428 EPKPDFKET
+428 
-437 SPSDFDD
+437 SPHDADD
-444 IKITDDVVDEDGLE
+444 IPITNHVPDPERLQA
-458 GVRNGLN
+458 
-465 DVKNDPNLF
+465 VKSDPNLF

-483 FTPRFGAFA
+483 FTPRFGAFM

-506 EEALGKPLTWDVSG
+506 KDTLGKDLTWDLSG
-520 SFGRHH
+520 SFGRNH

-565 PLNDMVFLASGL
+565 PLSDMVFLASGL

-600 AQGFTPAS
+600 AQGFTAAS

-644 IAVRGEQFELFG
+644 LAVRGEQFELFG
-656 GTLNYKL
+656 GALNYKV

-699 YDFKKGDLVNKATIP
+699 YDFAKGDLVNKGTIP
-714 STNAAVGVVTGKEDN
+714 STNPAVGVVTGKEDN

-737 NFTGGFTVDILGV
+737 NFSGGFTVDILGV

-764 LSVSQHFTLTDD
+764 LSVSQHFTLTAG
-776 QKADLIAEGVTSAA
+776 QKADLIAAGVTSAA
-790 SVDTFQFFINDFNST
+790 NLETFQFFINDFATT

-811 VVTAPIPNGN
+811 VITAPIPNGTA
-821 LIAVYNFTST
+821 IAVYNFTNT
-831 KVTHLVV
+831 TVTDHNP
-838 DGELEELPSDFD
+838 D
-850 PALELTPELEAF
+850 
-862 FDSTT
+862 T
-867 LNADRIR
+867 LDDHRIR
-874 ELQENLPKHRGSL
+874 ELQENLPAHRASA
-887 TIGQSITDAWG
+887 TVIQSITDMWS

-912 EDYLQNPDA
+912 EDFLQNPDVP
-921 KGTGEYTGRV
+921 GTGEYTGRV

-936 TTYTVESGLSLTLGG
+936 STYTVGSGIALTLGG
-951 KNILN
+951 RNILN

-963 NAAGSVGNKYGQFS
+963 NGADSVGNKYGQFS
-977 PFGFDGAFWYT
+977 PFGFDGAYWYA
-988 KVGYSF
+988 KVGYRF

>member
-1 MKVTLILKAT
+1 MFYNNHIKPMVLVFSIIIGV
-11 LLAMFIALAV
+11 LLCTFTTVIAD
-21 NVVYLPTAVAQEESA
+21 QH
-36 EEAETE
+36 EEAE
-42 AESAEA
+42 AEESETTSDAEA
-48 TPEEDIVEIETVVV
+48 SEEASEADAPVQLESLVV

-67 KPRSVLE
+67 RPRSVLD
-74 SPVPIDIVSKDD
+74 SAVPIDIVSNDA
-86 FAKQGG
+86 FEKQGG
-92 ADLPDLL
+92 ADLTDLL
-99 RTLVPSYNINTQPIS
+99 RTVVPSYNINTQPIS

-164 SPIPAI
+164 APIPSI
-170 ALQQVEV
+170 ALQQVEI

-196 FQLKDNYKGGSFEF
+196 FRLKDNYEGGSFEF
-210 KPGIYQYGDGR
+210 KPGIYQFGDGR

-232 NPDAWSSLSFEYGGA
+232 SPDAWTNLSFEYGGA
-247 DPTIRS
+247 DPTVRS
-253 VQRTDALNI
+253 VQRTDAINL

-283 GDTKLFANYGAT
+283 NDIKLFANYGASI
-295 LTDTIDFYGHA
+295 TDTIEFYGHA

-329 SKDNSDILLVG
+329 SPNGRDDTLLVG

-345 TEETAAWDAAHE
+345 T
-357 EHEAWNDRRLEA
+357 A
-369 EKADKPFDEPEP
+369 EMA
-381 DNFAAWPAA
+381 
-390 QEALK
+390 
-395 AWEAHRL
+395 AWEARKADWEAQNP
-402 AAEEAW
+402 AAVEAG
-408 LAAKEA
+408 EA
-414 AEETGE
+414 FPEL
-420 PFDEPKFD
+420 
-428 EPKPDFKET
+428 
-437 SPSDFDD
+437 SPHDADD
-444 IKITDDVVDEDGLE
+444 IPITNHVPDPERLQA
-458 GVRNGLN
+458 
-465 DVKNDPNLF
+465 VKSDPNLF
-474 TFQEMFPGG
+474 NFQEMFPGG

-506 EEALGKPLTWDVSG
+506 KDTLGQDLTWDLSG

-565 PLNDMVFLASGL
+565 PLSDMVFLASGL

-600 AQGFTPAS
+600 AQGFTAAS

-637 IDPLLIA
+637 IDPLLISL
-644 IAVRGEQFELFG
+644 AVRGEQFEIFG
-656 GTLNYKL
+656 STLNYKA

-699 YDFKKGDLVNKATIP
+699 YDFAKGDLVNKGTIP
-714 STNAAVGVVTGKEDN
+714 STNEAVGVVTGKEDN
-729 SLDPETSN
+729 SLDPEKSN
-737 NFTGGFTVDILGV
+737 NFTGGFAVDILGI
-750 NFTMDFFDIRLKNR
+750 NFTVDFFDIRLKNR
-764 LSVSQHFTLTDD
+764 LSVSQDYTLTDD
-776 QKADLIAEGVTSAA
+776 QKAQLIAAGVTSAA
-790 SVDTFQFFINDFNST
+790 NLETFQFFINDFNST

-811 VVTAPIPNGN
+811 VVTAPIPNGTA
-821 LIAVYNFTST
+821 IAVYNFTST
-831 KVTHLVV
+831 KITHLGV
-838 DGELEELPSDFD
+838 DGELQELPSDFD
-850 PALELTPELEAF
+850 PAVELTPELEEL
-862 FDSTT
+862 FDSAT
-867 LNADRIR
+867 LDAHRIR

-887 TIGQSITDAWG
+887 TVGQSITDAWS

-912 EDYLQNPDA
+912 EDYLQNPDVE
-921 KGTGEYTGRV
+921 GTGEYTGRV

-936 TTYTVESGLSLTLGG
+936 TTYMVGSGLALTLGG
-951 KNILN
+951 RNILN

-963 NAAGSVGNKYGQFS
+963 NGAGSVGNKYGQFS
-977 PFGFDGAFWYT
+977 PFGFDGAYWYA

>member
-1 MKVTLILKAT
+1 MSYKNDIKPILFV
-11 LLAMFIALAV
+11 LSIAIGVLMCTFTTVMADQHAE
-21 NVVYLPTAVAQEESA
+21 PA
-36 EEAETE
+36 EEAEETTSE
-42 AESAEA
+42 AEA
-48 TPEEDIVEIETVVV
+48 TEEASEGDAPVRLESLVV

-67 KPRSVLE
+67 QPRSVLD
-74 SPVPIDIVSKDD
+74 SAVPIDIVSNEA
-86 FAKQGG
+86 FEKQGG

-99 RTLVPSYNINTQPIS
+99 RTLVPSYNVNTQPIS

-140 RRHRASVIHWL
+140 RRHRAAVIHWL

-164 SPIPAI
+164 APIPAI

-196 FQLKDNYKGGSFEF
+196 FRLKDNYEGGSFEF
-210 KPGIYQYGDGR
+210 KPGIYQFGDGR
-221 QFAVAGNIGLG
+221 QFALAGNIGLG

-253 VQRTDALNI
+253 VQRTDAINL

-283 GDTKLFANYGAT
+283 NDIKLFANYGAT
-295 LTDTIDFYGHA
+295 LTDTIEFYGHA

-329 SKDNSDILLVG
+329 SPSGRDDTLLVG

-345 TEETAAWDAAHE
+345 TAEMADWET
-357 EHEAWNDRRLEA
+357 R
-369 EKADKPFDEPEP
+369 KA
-381 DNFAAWPAA
+381 
-390 QEALK
+390 
-395 AWEAHRL
+395 
-402 AAEEAW
+402 AAE
-408 LAAKEA
+408 AAG
-414 AEETGE
+414 EEFTE
-420 PFDEPKFD
+420 L
-428 EPKPDFKET
+428 
-437 SPSDFDD
+437 SPHDADD
-444 IKITDDVVDEDGLE
+444 IPIVNHVPDPERLQA
-458 GVRNGLN
+458 
-465 DVKNDPNLF
+465 VKNDPNLF
-474 TFQEMFPGG
+474 NFQEMFPGG
-483 FTPRFGAFA
+483 FTPRFGAFM

-506 EEALGKPLTWDVSG
+506 KDTLGKDLTWDLSG
-520 SFGRHH
+520 SFGRNH

-600 AQGFTPAS
+600 AQGFTAAS

-619 GKWHRY
+619 GKWYRS
-625 NVAAYLETEIRP
+625 NVAMYLETEIRP

-644 IAVRGEQFELFG
+644 LAVRGEQFEIFG
-656 GTLNYKL
+656 GTLNYKA

-679 STGFRAPT
+679 SSGFRAPT

-699 YDFKKGDLVNKATIP
+699 YDFEKGDLVNKGTIP
-714 STNAAVGVVTGKEDN
+714 STNPAVGEVTGKEDN

-764 LSVSQHFTLTDD
+764 LSVSQHFTLTDV
-776 QKADLIAEGVTSAA
+776 QKEKLIAAGVTSAA
-790 SVDTFQFFINDFNST
+790 NLETFQFFINDFATT
-805 TNGIDF
+805 TNGIDA
-811 VVTAPIPNGN
+811 VVTVPIPNGSA
-821 LIAVYNFTST
+821 IAVYNFTNT
-831 KVTHLVV
+831 TVTDHNP
-838 DGELEELPSDFD
+838 D
-850 PALELTPELEAF
+850 
-862 FDSTT
+862 T
-867 LNADRIR
+867 LDDHRIR
-874 ELQENLPKHRGSL
+874 ELEENLPEHRASL
-887 TIGQSITDAWG
+887 TVAQSITDVWG

-912 EDYLQNPDA
+912 EDYLQNPDVE
-921 KGTGEYTGRV
+921 GTGEYTGRV

-936 TTYTVESGLSLTLGG
+936 TTYTVGAGLALTLGG
-951 KNILN
+951 RNILN

-963 NAAGSVGNKYGQFS
+963 NGAGSVGNKYGQFS
-977 PFGFDGAFWYT
+977 PFGFDGAYWYA

>member
-1 MKVTLILKAT
+1 MFSKNHIKPIV
-11 LLAMFIALAV
+11 LALGIVVAIFMCAFTTVIAD
-21 NVVYLPTAVAQEESA
+21 EHA
-36 EEAETE
+36 EEATE
-42 AESAEA
+42 AETTEEAEVS
-48 TPEEDIVEIETVVV
+48 EEASEDSGPVVLESLVV

-67 KPRSVLE
+67 QPRSVLD
-74 SPVPIDIVSKDD
+74 SAVPIDIVSNEA
-86 FAKQGG
+86 FEKQGG

-99 RTLVPSYNINTQPIS
+99 RTLVPSYNVNTQPIS

-140 RRHRASVIHWL
+140 RRHRAAVIHWL

-164 SPIPAI
+164 APIPAI

-196 FQLKDNYKGGSFEF
+196 FRLKDNYEGGSFEF
-210 KPGIYQYGDGR
+210 KPGIYHFGDGR
-221 QFAVAGNIGLG
+221 QFALAGNIGLG
-232 NPDAWSSLSFEYGGA
+232 NPDAWTSLSFEYGGA

-253 VQRTDALNI
+253 VQRTDAENL

-283 GDTKLFANYGAT
+283 NDVKLFANYGAA
-295 LTDTIDFYGHA
+295 LTDTIEFYGHA

-329 SKDNSDILLVG
+329 SPSGKDDALLVG

-345 TEETAAWDAAHE
+345 TEETAAWDAAQAEYNAWDEKRIAAE
-357 EHEAWNDRRLEA
+357 EAGT
-369 EKADKPFDEPEP
+369 PFDEPAPDNFTEYAAWDGRRMEAEEAGQSFEEPAP
-381 DNFAAWPAA
+381 DNFAVWPAA
-390 QEALK
+390 QEAIQD
-395 AWEAHRL
+395 WEAQRL
-402 AAEEAW
+402 AAEEA
-408 LAAKEA
+408 
-414 AEETGE
+414 GE
-420 PFDEPKFD
+420 PFDM
-428 EPKPDFKET
+428 PKPDFRGI

-444 IKITDDVVDEDGLE
+444 IPIVNHVPDPEKLQA
-458 GVRNGLN
+458 
-465 DVKNDPNLF
+465 VKNNPNLF
-474 TFQEMFPGG
+474 NFQEMFPGG
-483 FTPRFGAFA
+483 FTPRFGAFM
-492 WDSSVVVGVKGTAL
+492 WDSSVVVGIKGTAL
-506 EEALGKPLTWDVSG
+506 EEALGKPLTWDLSG
-520 SFGRHH
+520 SFGRNH

-600 AQGFTPAS
+600 AQGFTAAS

-625 NVAAYLETEIRP
+625 NIAAYLETEIRP

-644 IAVRGEQFELFG
+644 LAVRGEQFEIFG
-656 GTLNYKL
+656 STLNYK
-663 AANYK
+663 AAVNYK

-699 YDFKKGDLVNKATIP
+699 YDFEKGDLVNKGTIP
-714 STNAAVGVVTGKEDN
+714 STNPAVDVVTGKEDN
-729 SLDPETSN
+729 SLNPEKSN

-750 NFTMDFFDIRLKNR
+750 NFTVDFFDIRLKER
-764 LSVSQHFTLTDD
+764 LSVSQHFALTDS
-776 QKADLIAEGVTSAA
+776 QKGAA
-790 SVDTFQFFINDFNST
+790 
-805 TNGIDF
+805 
-811 VVTAPIPNGN
+811 
-821 LIAVYNFTST
+821 
-831 KVTHLVV
+831 
-838 DGELEELPSDFD
+838 
-850 PALELTPELEAF
+850 
-862 FDSTT
+862 
-867 LNADRIR
+867 
-874 ELQENLPKHRGSL
+874 HR
-887 TIGQSITDAWG
+887 
-898 VLGRASYFSGWFDS
+898 
-912 EDYLQNPDA
+912 
-921 KGTGEYTGRV
+921 
-931 IFDLE
+931 
-936 TTYTVESGLSLTLGG
+936 
-951 KNILN
+951 
-956 TFPDENP
+956 
-963 NAAGSVGNKYGQFS
+963 
-977 PFGFDGAFWYT
+977 
-988 KVGYSF
+988 

>member
-1 MKVTLILKAT
+1 MSYKNRIKPIIL
-11 LLAMFIALAV
+11 ALSIF
-21 NVVYLPTAVAQEESA
+21 VVVLMCAFTVVMAQEESSDA
-36 EEAETE
+36 EEAEATNE
-42 AESAEA
+42 VDASEDASETSENGDPVRLESL
-48 TPEEDIVEIETVVV
+48 VV
-62 VGTRA
+62 VGSRGE
-67 KPRSVLE
+67 PRSVLD
-74 SPVPIDIVSKDD
+74 STVPIDIVSNESFKQ
-86 FAKQGG
+86 QGG

-140 RRHRASVIHWL
+140 RRHRAAVIHWL

-191 AGVMN
+191 AGVIN
-196 FQLKDNYKGGSFEF
+196 FQLKDNHEGGSFEF

-253 VQRTDALNI
+253 VQRTDALNM

-270 KDPAQIWGQPIIE
+270 KDPAQIWGQPIVKN
-283 GDTKLFANYGAT
+283 DFKFFANYGAT
-295 LTDTIDFYGHA
+295 LTDTINFYGHA
-306 NYARKRVEGG
+306 NYARKQVEGG
-316 FYFRNPNTRNGVF
+316 FYFRNPNTRSGVF
-329 SKDNSDILLVG
+329 STTGGETLLVG

-345 TEETAAWDAAHE
+345 TAETAAWETRKQAA
-357 EHEAWNDRRLEA
+357 
-369 EKADKPFDEPEP
+369 
-381 DNFAAWPAA
+381 
-390 QEALK
+390 
-395 AWEAHRL
+395 
-402 AAEEAW
+402 
-408 LAAKEA
+408 EA
-414 AEETGE
+414 AELEFTE
-420 PFDEPKFD
+420 L
-428 EPKPDFKET
+428 
-437 SPSDFDD
+437 SPQDADD
-444 IKITDDVVDEDGLE
+444 IPITNHVPDPERLQA
-458 GVRNGLN
+458 
-465 DVKNDPNLF
+465 VKSDPNLF

-492 WDSSVVVGVKGTAL
+492 WDTSVVLGVKGTAL
-506 EEALGKPLTWDVSG
+506 RDMLDKDLTWDLSG

-565 PLNDMVFLASGL
+565 PLHDMVFLASGL
-577 EYRDEG
+577 EYRNEG

-600 AQGFTPAS
+600 AQGFTAAS
-608 NGFSGFSPVAA
+608 NGFSGFSPVAT
-619 GKWHRY
+619 GTWNRY

-644 IAVRGEQFELFG
+644 LAVRGENFEDFG
-656 GTLNYKL
+656 ATLNYKA

-668 VTETMRLRGSY
+668 ITETMRLRGSY

-699 YDFKKGDLVNKATIP
+699 YDFEKGDLVNNGTIP

-750 NFTMDFFDIRLKNR
+750 NFTIDFFDIRLKNR
-764 LSVSQHFTLTDD
+764 LSVSQDFTLTDS
-776 QKADLIAEGVTSAA
+776 QKAQLIAEGVTSAA
-790 SVDTFQFFINDFNST
+790 NLEKFRFFINDFNT
-805 TNGIDF
+805 TTQGVDF
-811 VVTAPIPNGN
+811 VITAPIPNGN
-821 LIAVYNFTST
+821 LIAVYNHTST
-831 KVTHLVV
+831 TVTA
-838 DGELEELPSDFD
+838 FN
-850 PALELTPELEAF
+850 PA
-862 FDSTT
+862 T
-867 LNADRIR
+867 LDDHRIR
-874 ELQENLPKHRGSL
+874 ELEENLPGHRANL
-887 TIGQSITDAWG
+887 TVFQSITDMWG

-912 EDYLQNPDA
+912 EDFLQNPDVP
-921 KGTGEYTGRV
+921 GTGEYTGRV

-936 TTYTVESGLSLTLGG
+936 TTYTVGSGLALTLGG
-951 KNILN
+951 RNILN
-956 TFPDENP
+956 TYPDENP

-977 PFGFDGAFWYT
+977 PFGFDGAYWYA

>member
-1 MKVTLILKAT
+1 MSYKNHIKPIVLALSIVIGV
-11 LLAMFIALAV
+11 LLCTFTTVIADEHAE
-21 NVVYLPTAVAQEESA
+21 TT
-36 EEAETE
+36 EEAETTSE
-42 AESAEA
+42 AETTEEA
-48 TPEEDIVEIETVVV
+48 SEGDAPVQLESLVV

-67 KPRSVLE
+67 RPRSVLD
-74 SPVPIDIVSKDD
+74 SAVPIDIVSNDA
-86 FAKQGG
+86 FEKQGG

-99 RTLVPSYNINTQPIS
+99 RTLVPSYNVNTQPIS

-140 RRHRASVIHWL
+140 RRHRAAVIHWL

-164 SPIPAI
+164 APIPAI

-196 FQLKDNYKGGSFEF
+196 FRLKDNYEGGSFEF
-210 KPGIYQYGDGR
+210 KPGIYQFGDGR
-221 QFAVAGNIGLG
+221 QFALAGNIGLG
-232 NPDAWSSLSFEYGGA
+232 NPDAWTSLSFEYGGA

-253 VQRTDALNI
+253 VQRTDA
-262 INAGNFSV
+262 INLIKAGNFRV

-283 GDTKLFANYGAT
+283 NDVKLFANYGAT
-295 LTDTIDFYGHA
+295 LTDTIEFYGHA

-329 SKDNSDILLVG
+329 SPSGKDDTLLVG

-345 TEETAAWDAAHE
+345 S
-357 EHEAWNDRRLEA
+357 A
-369 EKADKPFDEPEP
+369 EMAD
-381 DNFAAWPAA
+381 
-390 QEALK
+390 
-395 AWEAHRL
+395 WEARRA
-402 AAEEAW
+402 AAE
-408 LAAKEA
+408 AAG
-414 AEETGE
+414 EEFTE
-420 PFDEPKFD
+420 L
-428 EPKPDFKET
+428 
-437 SPSDFDD
+437 SPHDADD
-444 IKITDDVVDEDGLE
+444 IPIVNHVPDPERLQA
-458 GVRNGLN
+458 
-465 DVKNDPNLF
+465 VKNDPNLF
-474 TFQEMFPGG
+474 NFQEMFPGG
-483 FTPRFGAFA
+483 FTPRFGAFM

-506 EEALGKPLTWDVSG
+506 KDTLGKDLTWDLSG
-520 SFGRHH
+520 SFGRNH

-565 PLNDMVFLASGL
+565 PLSDMVFLASGL

-583 FEIIEGERE
+583 FQIIEGERE

-600 AQGFTPAS
+600 AQGFTAAS

-619 GKWHRY
+619 GKWYRS
-625 NVAAYLETEIRP
+625 NVAMYLETEIRP

-644 IAVRGEQFELFG
+644 LAVRGEQFEIFG
-656 GTLNYKL
+656 STLNYKA

-699 YDFKKGDLVNKATIP
+699 YDFEQGDLVNKGTIP
-714 STNAAVGVVTGKEDN
+714 STNPAVDVVTGKEDN
-729 SLDPETSN
+729 SLDPEKSN

-750 NFTMDFFDIRLKNR
+750 NFTMDFFDIRLKER
-764 LSVSQHFTLTDD
+764 LSVSQHFALTNA
-776 QKADLIAEGVTSAA
+776 QKAQLIAEGVTSAA
-790 SVDTFQFFINDFNST
+790 NLETFQFFTNDFST
-805 TNGIDF
+805 TTQGVDA
-811 VVTAPIPNGN
+811 VVTAPIPNGTVV
-821 LIAVYNFTST
+821 AVYNFTNT
-831 KVTHLVV
+831 TVTDHNP
-838 DGELEELPSDFD
+838 D
-850 PALELTPELEAF
+850 
-862 FDSTT
+862 T
-867 LNADRIR
+867 LNEDRIR
-874 ELQENLPKHRGSL
+874 ELQENLPAHRASL
-887 TIGQSITDAWG
+887 TGVYSITDAWG

-912 EDYLQNPDA
+912 EDYLQNPDVE
-921 KGTGEYTGRV
+921 GTGEYTGRV

-936 TTYTVESGLSLTLGG
+936 TSYTVGAGLTLTLGG
-951 KNILN
+951 RNILN
-956 TFPDENP
+956 TYPDENP

-977 PFGFDGAFWYT
+977 PFGFDGAFWYA

>member
-1 MKVTLILKAT
+1 MMKVTLILKAT
-11 LLAMFIALAV
+11 LLAMSIALAV
-21 NVVYLPTAVAQEESA
+21 SMVYLPTVVAQEESA
-36 EEAETE
+36 EETE
-42 AESAEA
+42 AESTEA

-74 SPVPIDIVSKDD
+74 SAVPIDIVSKDD

-196 FQLKDNYKGGSFEF
+196 FRLKDNYKGGSFEF

-253 VQRTDALNI
+253 VQRTDALNM

-270 KDPAQIWGQPIIE
+270 KDPAQIWGQPIVE
-283 GDTKLFANYGAT
+283 NDFKFFANYGAT

-329 SKDNSDILLVG
+329 SKADSDILLVG
-340 DLRGL
+340 DIRGL
-345 TEETAAWDAAHE
+345 T
-357 EHEAWNDRRLEA
+357 A
-369 EKADKPFDEPEP
+369 EMAE
-381 DNFAAWPAA
+381 
-390 QEALK
+390 
-395 AWEAHRL
+395 WEARKAEWEAQN
-402 AAEEAW
+402 AAAVEAG
-408 LAAKEA
+408 EA
-414 AEETGE
+414 FPEL
-420 PFDEPKFD
+420 
-428 EPKPDFKET
+428 
-437 SPSDFDD
+437 SPHDADD
-444 IKITDDVVDEDGLE
+444 IPITNHVPDPERLQA
-458 GVRNGLN
+458 
-465 DVKNDPNLF
+465 VKNDPNLF

-577 EYRDEG
+577 EYRNEG

-592 SHQIGPLA
+592 SHQIGSLA
-600 AQGFTPAS
+600 AQGFTAAS

-619 GKWHRY
+619 GVWHRY

-644 IAVRGEQFELFG
+644 LAVRGENFEDFG
-656 GTLNYKL
+656 ATLNYKA

-668 VTETMRLRGSY
+668 ITETMRLRGSY
-679 STGFRAPT
+679 SSGFRAPT

-699 YDFKKGDLVNKATIP
+699 YDFEKGDLVNNGTIP

-750 NFTMDFFDIRLKNR
+750 NFTMDFFDIRLENR
-764 LSVSQHFTLTDD
+764 LSVSQDFTLTDS
-776 QKADLIAEGVTSAA
+776 QKTQLIAEGVTSAA
-790 SVDTFQFFINDFNST
+790 NLEKFRFFINDFNT
-805 TNGIDF
+805 KTQGVDF
-811 VVTAPIPNGN
+811 VITAPIPNGN
-821 LIAVYNFTST
+821 LIAVYNFTNT
-831 KVTHLVV
+831 TVTDHNP
-838 DGELEELPSDFD
+838 D
-850 PALELTPELEAF
+850 
-862 FDSTT
+862 T
-867 LNADRIR
+867 LDDRRIR
-874 ELQENLPKHRGSL
+874 ELQENLPEHRASL
-887 TIGQSITDAWG
+887 TVGQSITDMWG

-912 EDYLQNPDA
+912 EDYLQNPNVE
-921 KGTGEYTGRV
+921 GTGEYTGRV

-936 TTYTVESGLSLTLGG
+936 TTYTVESGLALTLGG
-951 KNILN
+951 RNILN
-956 TFPDENP
+956 TYPDENP
-963 NAAGSVGNKYGQFS
+963 NAAASVGNKYGQFS
-977 PFGFDGAFWYT
+977 PFGFDGAFWYA

>member
-1 MKVTLILKAT
+1 MYYTNHIKPIIL
-11 LLAMFIALAV
+11 ALSIVIGILMCTFTTVMA
-21 NVVYLPTAVAQEESA
+21 EEHS
-36 EEAETE
+36 EEAE
-42 AESAEA
+42 ESEA
-48 TPEEDIVEIETVVV
+48 TSDAETSEEASESDAETSEEASEGDGTVRLESLVV

-67 KPRSVLE
+67 RPRSVLD
-74 SPVPIDIVSKDD
+74 SAVPIDIVSNES
-86 FAKQGG
+86 FEKQGG

-99 RTLVPSYNINTQPIS
+99 RTLVPSYNVNTQPIS

-170 ALQQVEV
+170 ALRQVEV

-196 FQLKDNYKGGSFEF
+196 FQLKDNHEGGSFEF

-253 VQRTDALNI
+253 VQRTDALNM
-262 INAGNFSV
+262 INAGNFRV
-270 KDPAQIWGQPIIE
+270 KDPAQIWGQPIVE
-283 GDTKLFANYGAT
+283 NDFKFFANYGAT
-295 LTDTIDFYGHA
+295 LTDTINFYGHA

-316 FYFRNPNTRNGVF
+316 FYFRNPNTRSGVF
-329 SKDNSDILLVG
+329 STTGGETLLVG

-345 TEETAAWDAAHE
+345 SAETAE
-357 EHEAWNDRRLEA
+357 
-369 EKADKPFDEPEP
+369 
-381 DNFAAWPAA
+381 
-390 QEALK
+390 
-395 AWEAHRL
+395 WEARKQ
-402 AAEEAW
+402 ASEASGQEFTE
-408 LAAKEA
+408 L
-414 AEETGE
+414 
-420 PFDEPKFD
+420 
-428 EPKPDFKET
+428 
-437 SPSDFDD
+437 SPHDADD
-444 IKITDDVVDEDGLE
+444 IPITNHVPDPERLQA
-458 GVRNGLN
+458 
-465 DVKNDPNLF
+465 VKSDPNLF

-557 NLNFDVTY
+557 NLNFDVAY
-565 PLNDMVFLASGL
+565 PLTDMVFLASGL
-577 EYRDEG
+577 EYRNEG

-600 AQGFTPAS
+600 VQGFTAAS

-619 GKWHRY
+619 GMWHRY
-625 NVAAYLETEIRP
+625 NAAAYLETEIRP

-644 IAVRGEQFELFG
+644 LAVRGENFEDFG
-656 GTLNYKL
+656 ATLNYKA

-699 YDFKKGDLVNKATIP
+699 YDFEKGDLVNNGTIP
-714 STNAAVGVVTGKEDN
+714 STNPAVGVVTGKEDN

-764 LSVSQHFTLTDD
+764 LSVSQDFILTAS
-776 QKADLIAEGVTSAA
+776 QKTQLIAQGVTSAA
-790 SVDTFQFFINDFNST
+790 NLEKFRFFINDFDT
-805 TNGIDF
+805 TTQGVDF
-811 VVTAPIPNGN
+811 VMTAPIPNGN

-831 KVTHLVV
+831 TVT
-838 DGELEELPSDFD
+838 DFN
-850 PALELTPELEAF
+850 PA
-862 FDSTT
+862 T
-867 LNADRIR
+867 LDDRRIR
-874 ELQENLPKHRGSL
+874 ELQENLPEHRANL
-887 TIGQSITDAWG
+887 TVVQSITDVWG

-912 EDYLQNPDA
+912 EDFLQNPDVE
-921 KGTGEYTGRV
+921 GTGVYTGRV
-931 IFDLE
+931 IFDLQ
-936 TTYTVESGLSLTLGG
+936 TTYTVGSGLALTLGG
-951 KNILN
+951 RNILN
-956 TFPDENP
+956 TYPDENP

-977 PFGFDGAFWYT
+977 PFGFDGAFWYA

>member
-1 MKVTLILKAT
+1 MLIIMMSVLMCAFT
-11 LLAMFIALAV
+11 TVMADQHPEAG
-21 NVVYLPTAVAQEESA
+21 
-36 EEAETE
+36 EEAEATDE
-42 AESAEA
+42 AEAGEEAEGTDEAEA
-48 TPEEDIVEIETVVV
+48 ATAEEPVRLQELVV

-67 KPRSVLE
+67 QPRSVLD
-74 SPVPIDIVSKDD
+74 SAVPIDIVSNES
-86 FAKQGG
+86 FERQGG

-99 RTLVPSYNINTQPIS
+99 RTLVPSYNVNTQPIS

-140 RRHRASVIHWL
+140 RRHRAAVIHWL

-164 SPIPAI
+164 APIPAI

-196 FQLKDNYKGGSFEF
+196 FRLKDNYEGGSIEF
-210 KPGIYQYGDGR
+210 KPGIYQEGDGR
-221 QFAVAGNIGLG
+221 QFALAGNIGLG
-232 NPDAWSSLSFEYGGA
+232 NPDAWTSLSVEYGGA

-253 VQRTDALNI
+253 VQRTDAINL

-283 GDTKLFANYGAT
+283 NDLKLFANYGAT

-329 SKDNSDILLVG
+329 SPSGRDDTLLVG

-345 TEETAAWDAAHE
+345 T
-357 EHEAWNDRRLEA
+357 A
-369 EKADKPFDEPEP
+369 EMAD
-381 DNFAAWPAA
+381 
-390 QEALK
+390 
-395 AWEAHRL
+395 WEARKV
-402 AAEEAW
+402 AAE
-408 LAAKEA
+408 AAG
-414 AEETGE
+414 EEFTE
-420 PFDEPKFD
+420 L
-428 EPKPDFKET
+428 
-437 SPSDFDD
+437 SPHDADD
-444 IKITDDVVDEDGLE
+444 IPITNHVPDPARLQE
-458 GVRNGLN
+458 
-465 DVKNDPNLF
+465 VKNDPNLF

-483 FTPRFGAFA
+483 FTPRFGAFM
-492 WDSSVVVGVKGTAL
+492 WDSSIVVGVKGTAL
-506 EEALGKPLTWDVSG
+506 RDTLGKDLTWDLSG
-520 SFGRHH
+520 SFGRNH

-565 PLNDMVFLASGL
+565 PLSDMVFLASGL

-583 FEIIEGERE
+583 FKIIEGERE

-600 AQGFTPAS
+600 AQGFTAAS

-625 NVAAYLETEIRP
+625 NVAAYLETQIRP

-644 IAVRGEQFELFG
+644 LAVRGEQFEIFG
-656 GTLNYKL
+656 STLNYK
-663 AANYK
+663 AAVNYK

-699 YDFKKGDLVNKATIP
+699 YDFAKGDLVNKGTIP
-714 STNAAVGVVTGKEDN
+714 STNPAVGVVTGKEDN

-764 LSVSQHFTLTDD
+764 LSVSQHFTLTAA
-776 QKADLIAEGVTSAA
+776 QKAQLIAAGVTSAA
-790 SVDTFQFFINDFNST
+790 NLETFQFFINDFATT

-811 VVTAPIPNGN
+811 VITAPIPNGN
-821 LIAVYNFTST
+821 LIAVYNFTNAT
-831 KVTHLVV
+831 VTDHNP
-838 DGELEELPSDFD
+838 D
-850 PALELTPELEAF
+850 
-862 FDSTT
+862 T
-867 LNADRIR
+867 LDEHRIR
-874 ELQENLPKHRGSL
+874 ELQENLPEHRASL
-887 TIGQSITDAWG
+887 TGVYSITDAWG

-912 EDYLQNPDA
+912 EDYLQNPDVP
-921 KGTGEYTGRV
+921 GTGEYTGRV

-936 TTYTVESGLSLTLGG
+936 TTYTAGAGLALTLGG
-951 KNILN
+951 RNILN
-956 TFPDENP
+956 TYPDENP
-963 NAAGSVGNKYGQFS
+963 NGADSVGNKYGQFS
-977 PFGFDGAFWYT
+977 PFGFDGAYWYA